1 MSDNPAVLQC
11 PVCGS
16 FESNVTDS
24 RGRVGAIRRRRR
36 CLDCDT
42 RYTTFETVRDH
53 TFGRKEL
60 TALVSELETL
70 LAMANKVLASSAR

>member
-1 MSDNPAVLQC
+1 
-11 PVCGS
+11 
-16 FESNVTDS
+16 
-24 RGRVGAIRRRRR
+24 VGAIRRRRR